1 VRFYIPKTLQ
11 SDFSS
16 SLEALGTTAII
27 NFDPLNT
34 TKIRLDKVNYTT
46 KNSVVS
52 SDEVA
57 FAELSSNLKMGD
69 YLQYKNEVLLIN
81 QLVSNEFP
89 QCYEISSGTCNTKFD
104 VTRFQTATYD
114 DFGNVLTEEGN
125 NPITKDLY
133 CLTVM
138 GGFEFRTHTG
148 GIGIVPSNDIKS
160 SCQFNADTML
170 IAIGDKFT
178 VFKKQYEVVN
188 LDWSQKDL
196 EGDYGILMFDGKKVI
211 S

>member
-89 QCYEISSGTCNTKFD
+89 QCYEISSGTCNTKLD
-104 VTRFQTATYD
+104 VTRYQTATYD
-114 DFGNVLTEEGN
+114 DYGNILTEEGN
-125 NPITKDLY
+125 NPIASELY

-138 GGFEFRTHTG
+138 GGFEFRTGTG
-148 GIGIVPSNDIKS
+148 QVGIVPTNDIKV
-160 SCQFNADTML
+160 SCQFNTNTMN

-178 VFKKQYEVVN
+178 VFKKDYEVVN

-196 EGDYGILMFDGKKVI
+196 EGNYGVLTFDGKKVI